1 MKYSSRK
8 VRFCKIMMY
17 LIGDGTKR
25 AEYLKKHGVFY
36 EMGSDCY
43 WHTRDLPS
51 EPYLVRIGN
60 NVRLAAGVRLITHDI
75 TSKLINL
82 LPVPEG
88 EEMPPKLN
96 FFYGKIEIG
105 DNVMI
110 GANSLVLYNV
120 KIGSNVIVAAGSV
133 VTKDV
138 PDGVIVGGNPAKV
151 IGIFDE
157 FVKKRRVVS
166 ENIPSKADGIE
177 GIIDYFWK

>member
-25 AEYLKKHGVFY
+25 AEYLKKHGIFHD
-36 EMGSDCY
+36 MGSDCY

-51 EPYLVRIGN
+51 ESYLIRIGN

-88 EEMPPKLN
+88 EEKPPILN
-96 FFYGKIEIG
+96 FSMEQLK
-105 DNVMI
+105 
-110 GANSLVLYNV
+110 LV
-120 KIGSNVIVAAGSV
+120 I
-133 VTKDV
+133 T
-138 PDGVIVGGNPAKV
+138 
-151 IGIFDE
+151 
-157 FVKKRRVVS
+157 
-166 ENIPSKADGIE
+166 
-177 GIIDYFWK
+177 